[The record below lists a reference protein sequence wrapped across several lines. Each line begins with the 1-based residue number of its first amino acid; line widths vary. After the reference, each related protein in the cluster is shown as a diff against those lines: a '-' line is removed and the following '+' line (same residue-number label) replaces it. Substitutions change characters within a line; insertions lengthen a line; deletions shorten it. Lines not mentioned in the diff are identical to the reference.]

1 MSPIPVITITVSGP
15 AKIGKT
21 IIGNLIAEYLE
32 NLDLEVEKV
41 NFEDKILTD
50 DDIQDA
56 IGGTEILIVE
66 HTEHDNRRSEEE
78 WGY

>member
-1 MSPIPVITITVSGP
+1 MITITVSGP
-15 AKIGKT
+15 PKSGKT

-56 IGGTEILIVE
+56 IGGTEIVIVE
-66 HTEHDNRRSEEE
+66 HTEHDGRRSEEE

>member
-1 MSPIPVITITVSGP
+1 MSPMPVISITISGP
-15 AKIGKT
+15 VKIGKT

-41 NFEDKILTD
+41 NFEDKFLFD
-50 DDIQDA
+50 EDIREA

-66 HTEHDNRRSEEE
+66 HTEHDDRRES
-78 WGY
+78 GNC